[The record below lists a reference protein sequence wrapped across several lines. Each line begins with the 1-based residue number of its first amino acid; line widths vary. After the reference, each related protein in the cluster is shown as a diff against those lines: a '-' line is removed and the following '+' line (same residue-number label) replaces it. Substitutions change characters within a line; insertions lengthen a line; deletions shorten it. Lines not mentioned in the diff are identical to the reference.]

1 MTIIHYILTMGTPEE
16 VCIRCRGSGEVLDV
30 PYSCAEEGAEV
41 GMAVILCRTSEITV
55 MLTSEIL

>member
-41 GMAVILCRTSEITV
+41 GMAVILSEITV
-55 MLTSEIL
+55 VLTSEIL

>member
-1 MTIIHYILTMGTPEE
+1 MTIIHYILTMGTTEE

-30 PYSCAEEGAEV
+30 PYSCAEEGTEV
-41 GMAVILCRTSEITV
+41 DMSVILCISEITV

>member
-1 MTIIHYILTMGTPEE
+1 MTSILTMGTPEE

-41 GMAVILCRTSEITV
+41 GMTVILCISEITV

>member
-1 MTIIHYILTMGTPEE
+1 MGTITTEE

>member
-1 MTIIHYILTMGTPEE
+1 MLTMGTITTEE

-41 GMAVILCRTSEITV
+41 GMAWQ
-55 MLTSEIL
+55 

>member
-1 MTIIHYILTMGTPEE
+1 MVQCDQPTILTMGTPEE

-41 GMAVILCRTSEITV
+41 GMAVILCIVEH
-55 MLTSEIL
+55 LK